1 MAPCAWASQTEDHAC
16 RRLRKGKMTF
26 IKLGEL
32 MGIVA
37 DELNAGHNDHSFQ
50 RYGHGN
56 NRR

>member
-1 MAPCAWASQTEDHAC
+1 
-16 RRLRKGKMTF
+16 MTF